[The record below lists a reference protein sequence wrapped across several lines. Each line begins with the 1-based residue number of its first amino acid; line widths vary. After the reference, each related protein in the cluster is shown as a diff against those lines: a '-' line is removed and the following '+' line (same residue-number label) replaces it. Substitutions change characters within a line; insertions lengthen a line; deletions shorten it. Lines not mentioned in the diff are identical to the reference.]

1 MLSILSF
8 KIKVSSSSIPN
19 KSLRRFFER
28 DSNFFAYSNEFST
41 EAVVIVS
48 CSTFSISVNPFSYIF
63 FVSAK
68 VVLRLDRLF
77 FNMLTLSL
85 LTRAFPYA
93 FITCLLTSISV
104 LILAWSA
111 ISKNNFI
118 DCNPTT

>member
-1 MLSILSF
+1 MLNSSSIKDGLMLFIAMLSILSF

-68 VVLRLDRLF
+68 VFLRLDRLF

-85 LTRAFPYA
+85 LTRAFP
-93 FITCLLTSISV
+93 
-104 LILAWSA
+104 
-111 ISKNNFI
+111 
-118 DCNPTT
+118 